1 MIKVAATPADV
12 RKRKIIQAVQDMN
25 FAADPYAQHF
35 GISVDTKMAQ
45 VKGNEKAFY
54 CYNFVFKKC
63 IQLLNSLKVVSCLR
77 RSSFMDKMKRLPLC
91 QEMEFGI

>member
-1 MIKVAATPADV
+1 MCSIAAGQEYRRKLTDIQTSNMIKVAATPADV

-54 CYNFVFKKC
+54 CYNLF
-63 IQLLNSLKVVSCLR
+63 
-77 RSSFMDKMKRLPLC
+77 
-91 QEMEFGI
+91 